1 MQQQMINLLA
11 ITGAVGLAFNIAT
24 YIKTKIRRR
33 REEKLRRLRRIERF
47 RNYRP
52 ASMQIANEFAAELKD
67 KQAPVRKATGCFSDA
82 AAQEVVK

>member
-24 YIKTKIRRR
+24 YVQTKIRQR
-33 REEKLRRLRRIERF
+33 REEKLRRMRRVERF

-52 ASMQIANEFAAELKD
+52 ASIRIANEFAAELKD
-67 KQAPVRKATGCFSDA
+67 KQAPVRKATGYFSDA

>member
-11 ITGAVGLAFNIAT
+11 ITGAVVMALDIAM
-24 YIKTKIRRR
+24 YVKTKIRQR

-52 ASMQIANEFAAELKD
+52 ASIQIANEFAAELKD
-67 KQAPVRKATGCFSDA
+67 KQAPVRKATGYFSDA

>member
-24 YIKTKIRRR
+24 YVKTKIRQR

-52 ASMQIANEFAAELKD
+52 ASIQIANEFAAELKD
-67 KQAPVRKATGCFSDA
+67 KQAPVRKATGTFLTRRRRKS
-82 AAQEVVK
+82 